1 MHSADLLSSPFA
13 RGYARPHADMRRLA
27 CKREHASRLL
37 EADNKLLRQ
46 KLNKARASALDVKP
60 APEGAGGEGEAGAW
74 AAAPGGQA
82 AAAAAAWAHPE
93 VDSTARLSRS
103 EHGPSVRTTSEA
115 SAGTPGGVGA
125 EGNSVADSFTPPT
138 VCRSFSGLGAAVG
151 WAAGESSLAQTT
163 GQVPAAGRGKSGL
176 VRKHGLGSMIGGA
189 RGSSLLSIKSNDS
202 DDGQ

>member
-46 KLNKARASALDVKP
+46 KLNKARAAALDVKP

-74 AAAPGGQA
+74 PTEPCGQA
-82 AAAAAAWAHPE
+82 AAAAAWAQPE
-93 VDSTARLSRS
+93 VDSTARLSPS
-103 EHGPSVRTTSEA
+103 EHVPSGRTTSEA

-151 WAAGESSLAQTT
+151 WAAGGSSLAQKT
-163 GQVPAAGRGKSGL
+163 GQVPAGGRGKSGL